1 MMPRRRASRHAP
13 RPPLFYGWWMVWL
26 GGFLSSLNKT
36 AVNRGFPVFVAPVR
50 ESFGASNAAVAFIF
64 ALARAQSG
72 PTGLWAGWCLDRF
85 GPRRVLWVGAL
96 MSGGGFLALGYTTSL
111 WAFGVLYLLVVT
123 VGTDLGFSY
132 ALSAVSSRRP
142 TRCAAWRPTRSTSSS
157 SSPRST
163 VPSSSWATP
172 TAAR

>member
-1 MMPRRRASRHAP
+1 MRPRRRAPHQAP

-26 GGFLSSLNKT
+26 GGVLSSLNKT

-72 PTGLWAGWCLDRF
+72 PTGLWAGWCLDRW

-96 MSGGGFLALGYTTSL
+96 MSGGGFLALGYTTRL

-123 VGTDLGFSY
+123 VGVSGDLKLY
-132 ALSAVSSRRP
+132 QYRRFENG
-142 TRCAAWRPTRSTSSS
+142 RF
-157 SSPRST
+157 
-163 VPSSSWATP
+163 SSWHP
-172 TAAR
+172 

>member
-1 MMPRRRASRHAP
+1 MPRRRAPRPAP

-72 PTGLWAGWCLDRF
+72 PTGLWAGWC
-85 GPRRVLWVGAL
+85 
-96 MSGGGFLALGYTTSL
+96 
-111 WAFGVLYLLVVT
+111 
-123 VGTDLGFSY
+123 
-132 ALSAVSSRRP
+132 
-142 TRCAAWRPTRSTSSS
+142 
-157 SSPRST
+157 
-163 VPSSSWATP
+163 
-172 TAAR
+172 